1 MRLLMCAHTHLVQPR
16 RIPNQRFEFAREV
29 RCKLIV
35 VANYYRP
42 ATFFEHACVVH
53 LLLILVE
60 GIRHENSST
69 RAKSNVGDR
78 HRA

>member
-1 MRLLMCAHTHLVQPR
+1 MRFLMRAQTHLVQPR
-16 RIPNQRFEFAREV
+16 RIPNQRLEFAREIG
-29 RCKLIV
+29 RELII

-42 ATFFEHACVVH
+42 AALFKHARVVN

-60 GIRHENSST
+60 RIRHENSST